1 MLQITFSP
9 QGEGPLYQQLY
20 RAVAGQIRSGQLAAG
35 ERMPGKRTL
44 AGQLGVS
51 VNTVD
56 GAYQLLAA
64 EGWLE
69 ARARSGFY
77 VRPYQP
83 PLAPPAPPAGQTAA
97 PAAAPARRWRFDLST
112 GGVDTG
118 LFPFRTWARIQK
130 ELLYSRPGLLAHGEG
145 RGDAELRQA
154 LEAFWRLEP

>member
-9 QGEGPLYQQLY
+9 KGEGPLYEQLY
-20 RAVAGQIRSGQLAAG
+20 RAVAAQIRSGQLAAG
-35 ERMPGKRTL
+35 EKMPGKRTL

-51 VNTVD
+51 VNSVD
-56 GAYQLLAA
+56 GAYQMLAA

-77 VRPYQP
+77 VRPYQQ
-83 PLAPPAPPAGQTAA
+83 PLAPAA
-97 PAAAPARRWRFDLST
+97 PAQVQPAQPAPAPARRWRFDLST

-130 ELLYSRPGLLAHGEG
+130 ERLYSRPGLLAHGEG
-145 RGDAELRQA
+145 RGDIELLA
-154 LEAFWRLEP
+154 DL